1 MYVVLIKLLSL
12 CFLSTNTLSL
22 LCLRLCL
29 YLCHRLRLRLSS
41 TLTHIK
47 FSYFSIYLFSLSPLL
62 SRHRHFAFPIAFT
75 MRSTSRTEQEVR
87 AATGPAGRQPL
98 PRAACSPDSGLQ
110 YMDVHRTARRGSSRN
125 GIEPAPR
132 RTDSLS

>member
-1 MYVVLIKLLSL
+1 MYVVLIQLLSL

-22 LCLRLCL
+22 LCLHLCL
-29 YLCHRLRLRLSS
+29 CLRLRLSS

-47 FSYFSIYLFSLSPLL
+47 FSYFSIYLFALSPLL
-62 SRHRHFAFPIAFT
+62 SRHRHFAFPVAFT

-87 AATGPAGRQPL
+87 AATGPAGRQPP

-125 GIEPAPR
+125 GTEPAPR

>member
-62 SRHRHFAFPIAFT
+62 SRHRHFAFPAAFT

-110 YMDVHRTARRGSSRN
+110 YMDDHRTARRGSSRN
-125 GIEPAPR
+125 GTEPAPR

>member
-47 FSYFSIYLFSLSPLL
+47 FSYFSIYLFALSPLV
-62 SRHRHFAFPIAFT
+62 SRHRHFAFSVAFT

-110 YMDVHRTARRGSSRN
+110 YMDVHRTARRGSNRN
-125 GIEPAPR
+125 GTEPAPR

>member
-29 YLCHRLRLRLSS
+29 YLCHRLHLRRSS

-62 SRHRHFAFPIAFT
+62 SRHRHFAFPTAFT

-87 AATGPAGRQPL
+87 AATGPAGRQPP

-110 YMDVHRTARRGSSRN
+110 YMDDHRTARRGSSRN
-125 GIEPAPR
+125 GTEPAPR